1 MSGWDYYLPGNAEA
15 LPKIRLPGPASK
27 WDELTETVG
36 ASELPLM
43 RRARVSANGRLV
55 LTHGRSNNR
64 ARLAARRLVLRGLLE
79 RGTLGNLRTGYLHT
93 YRLTERGRTCWL
105 RARR

>member
-1 MSGWDYYLPGNAEA
+1 MSGWDYFDRAGWLWTEPLEPGQ
-15 LPKIRLPGPASK
+15 
-27 WDELTETVG
+27 LTADDVVETVG

-43 RRARVSANGRLV
+43 RRARASANGRLV
-55 LTHGRSNNR
+55 LTHGRSSNR
-64 ARLAARRLVLRGLLE
+64 ARLAARRLVLRGLLTWH
-79 RGTLGNLRTGYLHT
+79 TLGTPGTGYVHI